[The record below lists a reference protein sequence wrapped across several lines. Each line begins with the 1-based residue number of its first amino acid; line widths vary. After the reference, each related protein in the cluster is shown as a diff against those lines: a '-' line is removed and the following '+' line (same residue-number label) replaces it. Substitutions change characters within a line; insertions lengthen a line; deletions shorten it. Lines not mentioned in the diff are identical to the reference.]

1 MENLFSQK
9 QFKTLAYALLALL
22 VAFTA
27 VKVVSEIKAMR
38 YIGGAP
44 TTNVIT
50 VSGTGEIIATPDIA
64 TFNFAVEK
72 EGASVPEAQKKAT
85 DGMNAI
91 LAYLEK
97 AGVDDKDIK
106 TESYNIYPRYD
117 YIQTSMYGG
126 GKQVLAAYVVSQNI
140 TVKVRDLDKA
150 GELLSGIGE
159 YGATN
164 VSGLNFSID
173 DHIKVERQARDAA
186 IADAREQAELL
197 AKSLGVKIV
206 RLVNFSENNYGY
218 PTPMY
223 YAKDAAMGMGG
234 VANQSSAPSIP
245 TGENKIT
252 SNVSVTYEI
261 R

>member
-9 QFKTLAYALLALL
+9 QFKNLAYALLALL
-22 VAFTA
+22 IAFVAAKT
-27 VKVVSEIKAMR
+27 VSELKGMS
-38 YIGGAP
+38 YIGAGVP
-44 TTNVIT
+44 SSDTIT
-50 VSGTGEIIATPDIA
+50 VSGTGEVVTAPDIA
-64 TFNFAVEK
+64 TFTFAVEK
-72 EGASVPEAQKKAT
+72 EGASVPEAQKKSA

-91 LAYLEK
+91 LDYLKK
-97 AGVDDKDIK
+97 AGIEDKDIK

-117 YIQTSMYGG
+117 YVQTSMYGG
-126 GKQVLAAYVVSQNI
+126 GKQVLAAYVVSQNV

-164 VSGLNFSID
+164 ISGLTFSVD
-173 DHIKVERQARDAA
+173 DHVKVERQARDAA
-186 IADAREQAELL
+186 IADAREQAEIL

-206 RLVNFSENNYGY
+206 RLVSFNESNYGY
-218 PTPMY
+218 PTPIY
-223 YAKDAAMGMGG
+223 YAKDMAYGMGG
-234 VANQSSAPSIP
+234 AANQSAPSIP

-252 SNVSVTYEI
+252 SNVSLTYEI